1 MVLSVSD
8 FEDFE
13 AFGVLF
19 QRLFR
24 AEVVELVVEELVI
37 DALSVALL
45 DCVAY
50 VFEAIM
56 VYKDEYIVLSRYGK
70 AEALKFGFEKMEL
83 VA

>member
-1 MVLSVSD
+1 MLSASD

-24 AEVVELVVEELVI
+24 AEVVELVVEELFV
-37 DALSVALL
+37 DALSVGLL

-50 VFEAIM
+50 VVEAIV
-56 VYKDEYIVLSRYGK
+56 VYEDEYDVLSR
-70 AEALKFGFEKMEL
+70 
-83 VA
+83 